1 MPEIKYLY
9 FAVLGIATFLCVVI
23 CSIFFK
29 SSKVVQFPHI
39 ELFGKPLRFITRFI
53 PYSILLLVVLL
64 TIIAIHPYKT
74 KDIFSEKKVYN
85 IVVCLDV
92 SNSMKEKNKL
102 EIAKKVL
109 RDFVL
114 KRDNEDRIGI
124 VVFDNIPFRLVS
136 LTTDRKKILKLIPS
150 IHPAM
155 VDKGGTSMYDAL
167 IESLDVFKPEW
178 ENKIVIL
185 LSDGGDIDSKHTL
198 DDVIRYN
205 KVVKAKI
212 YTIGISSGI
221 HSYALERL
229 SVSSGGK
236 AFFITTEYKTALENI
251 FNIINHLEPS
261 VIKETSYK
269 IEEPVDFYIKIAALL
284 LGFFILA
291 KITYRAVKDEKNTD

>member
-9 FAVLGIATFLCVVI
+9 FAAFGIATFLCVVI
-23 CSIFFK
+23 CSIFYK
-29 SSKVVQFPHI
+29 SSKIVRFPHI
-39 ELFGKPLRFITRFI
+39 ELFRKPLRFITRFI
-53 PYSILLLVVLL
+53 PYSVLLLVILL
-64 TIIAIHPYKT
+64 TIIAVHPYKT

-92 SNSMKEKNKL
+92 SNSMKEKDKL
-102 EIAKKVL
+102 KVAKKVL

-114 KRDNEDRIGI
+114 KRDSEDRIGI
-124 VVFDNIPFRLVS
+124 VVFDNVPFRLVP
-136 LTTDRKKILKLIPS
+136 LTTDRGKILKLIPS

-167 IESLDVFKPEW
+167 IEALKTFKPEW
-178 ENKIVIL
+178 RNKIIIL

-205 KVVKAKI
+205 KVIKAKI
-212 YTIGISSGI
+212 YTVGISSGI
-221 HSYALERL
+221 YSYALERL

-261 VIKETSYK
+261 VIKEASYK
-269 IEEPVDFYIKIAALL
+269 IEKPVDFYIKIAALFMGL
-284 LGFFILA
+284 FILG
-291 KITYRAVKDEKNTD
+291 KITYRAVKNEKTID